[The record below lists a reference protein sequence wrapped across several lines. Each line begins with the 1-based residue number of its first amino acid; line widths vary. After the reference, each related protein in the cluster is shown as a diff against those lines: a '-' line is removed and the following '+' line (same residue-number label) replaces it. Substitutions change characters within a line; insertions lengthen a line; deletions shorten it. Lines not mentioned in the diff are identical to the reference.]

1 MDEQTNY
8 EPLPD
13 PRKKPGTRAAPMTRP
28 VKAKLATLDQLDGRT
43 IAAKQAR
50 EVISSIEA
58 DLGGRESIST
68 ARRALIENAA
78 VLGAVVQN
86 MGAKWMSGE
95 QIDLALFATL
105 SNTRRRL
112 LESVG
117 LDRAARDV
125 TPSVSEY
132 PAQKTPTEKNK

>member
-1 MDEQTNY
+1 
-8 EPLPD
+8 
-13 PRKKPGTRAAPMTRP
+13 MTRP
-28 VKAKLATLDQLDGRT
+28 AKAKLATLDQLDGRT

-78 VLGAVVQN
+78 VLGAVVQD
-86 MGAKWMSGE
+86 MGTKWISGE
-95 QIDLALFATL
+95 QIDLNLYSTL

-112 LESVG
+112 LESIG
-117 LDRAARDV
+117 LEFRAKDI
-125 TPSVSEY
+125 TPSIDQI
-132 PAQKTPTEKNK
+132 AQEIEASKNEN

>member
-1 MDEQTNY
+1 
-8 EPLPD
+8 
-13 PRKKPGTRAAPMTRP
+13 MTRP
-28 VKAKLATLDQLDGRT
+28 TKTRLTTLDQLDGRT

-78 VLGAVVQN
+78 ILGAVVQD

-95 QIDLALFATL
+95 QIDLNLYSTL

-112 LESVG
+112 LESIG
-117 LDRAARDV
+117 IDFQAKDV
-125 TPSVSEY
+125 TPTLSQYLE
-132 PAQKTPTEKNK
+132 AKKNNEATE

>member
-1 MDEQTNY
+1 
-8 EPLPD
+8 
-13 PRKKPGTRAAPMTRP
+13 MTRP
-28 VKAKLATLDQLDGRT
+28 AKARLSTLEQLDGRT

-78 VLGAVVQN
+78 VLGAVVQD
-86 MGAKWMSGE
+86 MGAKWISGE
-95 QIDLALFATL
+95 QIDLNLYSTL

-112 LESVG
+112 LESIG
-117 LDRAARDV
+117 LDFRAKDI
-125 TPSVSEY
+125 TPSIDQI
-132 PAQKTPTEKNK
+132 AQEIEASKNEN

>member
-1 MDEQTNY
+1 
-8 EPLPD
+8 
-13 PRKKPGTRAAPMTRP
+13 MTRP

-58 DLGGRESIST
+58 DLGGRDSIST
-68 ARRALIENAA
+68 ARRAIIENAA
-78 VLGAVVQN
+78 VLGAVVQD
-86 MGAKWMSGE
+86 MGAKWISGE
-95 QIDLALFATL
+95 QIDLNLYSTL

-117 LDRAARDV
+117 LDFRAKDITASIDQIAAEIEA
-125 TPSVSEY
+125 T
-132 PAQKTPTEKNK
+132 KNEN

>member
-1 MDEQTNY
+1 
-8 EPLPD
+8 
-13 PRKKPGTRAAPMTRP
+13 MTPP
-28 VKAKLATLDQLDGRT
+28 VKVRLATLDQLDGRT

-50 EVISSIEA
+50 EVISSIEE

-78 VLGAVVQN
+78 VLGAVVQD
-86 MGAKWMSGE
+86 MGAKWISGE

-132 PAQKTPTEKNK
+132 LAQKTPTEEK

>member
-1 MDEQTNY
+1 
-8 EPLPD
+8 
-13 PRKKPGTRAAPMTRP
+13 MTRTA
-28 VKAKLATLDQLDGRT
+28 KAKLTTLAELDGRT
-43 IAAKQAR
+43 LAARNVR

-58 DLGGRESIST
+58 DLGGPDNIST
-68 ARRALIENAA
+68 ARRAIIENAA
-78 VLGAVVQN
+78 VLGAVVED
-86 MGAKWMSGE
+86 MGAKWISGE

-117 LDRAARDV
+117 LDRTARDV

-132 PAQKTPTEKNK
+132 LAQKTPTEEK